1 MCEKA
6 KNKKQT
12 KKTKNKN
19 KTNQNQTNKANKT
32 KPNQPT
38 NKQSNKSV
46 RYRRVRTKQWRRGSQ
61 KYFPQPFA
69 QSPPSRL
76 PSAEAASDGQR
87 PLSEP
92 LDSAPYPGNW
102 KSNLGTLK
110 VWVLQMDVGCGRR
123 GAIHGPYDQ
132 RQDAGFCQ
140 GEKYRAVALL
150 EAASAAIDAAL
161 PTQSL
166 QFQSS
171 QQASAAGV
179 VWSHVSHQKLAT
191 H

>member
-12 KKTKNKN
+12 NKTKNKN
-19 KTNQNQTNKANKT
+19 KTNQNQTNKPNKQNKT
-32 KPNQPT
+32 KHNKTKQNQP

-46 RYRRVRTKQWRRGSQ
+46 RYRRVHTKQWRHGSQ

-92 LDSAPYPGNW
+92 LDSAPYQEIENRILALGLTVTLKATAAQGSHCSVRDLDASRELGNW
-102 KSNLGTLK
+102 KQ
-110 VWVLQMDVGCGRR
+110 LQ
-123 GAIHGPYDQ
+123 I
-132 RQDAGFCQ
+132 
-140 GEKYRAVALL
+140 
-150 EAASAAIDAAL
+150 
-161 PTQSL
+161 
-166 QFQSS
+166 S
-171 QQASAAGV
+171 Q
-179 VWSHVSHQKLAT
+179 
-191 H
+191 